1 MYKSCIVHTN
11 ILNSVMLYI
20 EFSVFFISNQDVVF
34 EFYVIIYVELVLG
47 VVAFSLQIMNVF
59 K

>member
-11 ILNSVMLYI
+11 ILNSVMLYN
-20 EFSVFFISNQDVVF
+20 EFSVFFISNQYVVF

-47 VVAFSLQIMNVF
+47 VVSFSLQRMNVF